1 MSRTLRTA
9 LIAIAVVVAFTEGR
23 ELSHHTTTTTSTTST
38 TTTSTTS
45 TTTTSTIPSNT
56 TTSTASLTT
65 CRGSQ
70 FSGANVGS
78 QGAVGTGYDVMT
90 LTNTA
95 AGSCVIDGY
104 PLVTLQE
111 AHGVVESVSKMSD
124 STNFPSSPANLPPSP
139 HTIGVGQQIS
149 IELRYSDVPVGVET
163 CPAIVQVSVRF
174 IQNDTSVPV
183 TFPNPI
189 SPCVLEGIAVS
200 PLYPS

>member
-9 LIAIAVVVAFTEGR
+9 LIAVAVVVAFTAGR

-38 TTTSTTS
+38 STTS
-45 TTTTSTIPSNT
+45 TSTTTSTIPSNT

-70 FSGANVGS
+70 FTGANLGS
-78 QGAVGTGYDVMT
+78 QGAAGTGYDVMT
-90 LTNTA
+90 LTNTGA
-95 AGSCVIDGY
+95 VSCVIDGY

-111 AHGVVESVSKMSD
+111 AKGVVESVSKMSD
-124 STNFPSSPANLPPSP
+124 STDFPASPANLPPSS
-139 HTIGVGQQIS
+139 HTVGVGQQVS

-174 IQNDTSVPV
+174 IDNDTSVPV
-183 TFPNPI
+183 AFPYPI

-200 PLYPS
+200 PFYPS